1 MKIKIDENLPA
12 SLVPILFKLGHD
24 AETVPQEGMAG
35 KPDDQIWKEV
45 KKAGR
50 FLITQDLD
58 FSDMRQFAPGNH
70 HGVLLVRLREPGR
83 LALINRIRA
92 LFEVEKVED
101 WKGSLVI
108 ATDRKIRIRSTTS
121 SPRR

>member
-12 SLVPILFKLGHD
+12 SLAQILFKLGHD

-35 KPDDQIWKEV
+35 KPDEQVWREV
-45 KKAGR
+45 KKTGR

-58 FSDMRQFAPGNH
+58 FSDIRQFAPGSH

-92 LFEVEKVED
+92 LFETEKVEV

-108 ATDRKIRIRSTTS
+108 ATNHKIRIHNTDS
-121 SPRR
+121 SSRR